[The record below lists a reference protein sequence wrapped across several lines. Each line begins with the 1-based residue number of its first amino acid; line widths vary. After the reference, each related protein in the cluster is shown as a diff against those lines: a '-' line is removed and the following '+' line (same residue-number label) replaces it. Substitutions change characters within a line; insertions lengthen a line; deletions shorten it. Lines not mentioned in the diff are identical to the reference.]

1 MTQIPIFDATSPSDL
16 NRALAEIEKALDSA
30 SPIDDEPT
38 QATLA
43 KGDVDDALEA
53 DTPPDFDIP
62 MFSQLIGIRP
72 EVYDQI
78 RNALKSGKR
87 HLMFYGPPGTG
98 KTSLAEL
105 VAGHLHHSHR
115 MVTGSTDWS
124 SQDIVGGYQP
134 TGDGGIRFTKGVLL
148 EHFDKPLIIDELNRC
163 DIDRV
168 LGPLFTVLSGQPT
181 TLPYLRNPA
190 DETSERFVILPA
202 AKPSAAQHE
211 FAPTQNWRLL
221 ATINSIDKAS
231 LYQMS
236 YALTRRFAWILVD
249 APEDLNQFVREY
261 GALKG
266 YLTEEPTGSAQS
278 PIAALWFA
286 VNEVRPMGAAPF
298 IDVMAYCKAAAPA
311 FDFFAVAGSES
322 KGIYLSAF
330 QVSILPML
338 DGIAHEQANR
348 LATSIANVLN
358 LPSEANEAKELTRK
372 LLSIAL

>member
-1 MTQIPIFDATSPSDL
+1 MTQIPVFDATSPSDL

-30 SPIDDEPT
+30 SPLEEESVEAEAST
-38 QATLA
+38 S
-43 KGDVDDALEA
+43 GESEA
-53 DTPPDFDIP
+53 DTPPDFDVP
-62 MFSQLIGIRP
+62 VFSQLIGIRP
-72 EVYDQI
+72 EVYNQI

-105 VAGHLHHSHR
+105 VAGHLHNSHR
-115 MVTGSTDWS
+115 MVTGSSDWS
-124 SQDIVGGYQP
+124 SQDIIGGYQP
-134 TGDGGIRFTKGVLL
+134 AGDGSIRFTKGILL

-202 AKPSAAQHE
+202 AKANAAQHE

-249 APEDLNQFVREY
+249 APENLNRFVREFSS
-261 GALKG
+261 LKG
-266 YLTEEPTGSAQS
+266 YWSEEPPENAESPVAAMWSA
-278 PIAALWFA
+278 I
-286 VNEVRPMGAAPF
+286 NDVRPMGAAPF
-298 IDVMAYCKAAAPA
+298 IDVMAYCKAASADL
-311 FDFFAVAGSES
+311 DFFVNAEGES
-322 KGIYLSAF
+322 RSIYLSAF
-330 QVSILPML
+330 QVCILPML

-348 LATSIANVLN
+348 IANNISNVLN
-358 LPSEANEAKELTRK
+358 LPADSNEAKELTRN
-372 LLSIAL
+372 LLSLAL

>member
-1 MTQIPIFDATSPSDL
+1 MTQLPVFDASSPADL

-30 SPIDDEPT
+30 SPLDDEPVQSEVLT
-38 QATLA
+38 NDTS
-43 KGDVDDALEA
+43 ES

-62 MFSQLIGIRP
+62 VFSQLIGIRP

-105 VAGHLHHSHR
+105 VAGHLHNSHR
-115 MVTGSTDWS
+115 MVTGSSDWS
-124 SQDIVGGYQP
+124 SQDIIGGYQP
-134 TGDGGIRFTKGVLL
+134 AGEGSIRFTKGILL

-190 DETSERFVILPA
+190 DESSPRFVILPA
-202 AKPSAAQHE
+202 AKPNAAEHE

-249 APEDLNQFVREY
+249 APEDLNRFVHEFS
-261 GALKG
+261 ALKG
-266 YLTEEPTGSAQS
+266 YWSDQPAEGAQS
-278 PIAALWFA
+278 PVAAMWSA
-286 VNEVRPMGAAPF
+286 INDVRPMGAAPF
-298 IDVMAYCKAAAPA
+298 IDVMAYCKAAAPD
-311 FDFFAVAGSES
+311 FDFFVSAEGERRS
-322 KGIYLSAF
+322 IYLNAF
-330 QVSILPML
+330 RVFILPML

-348 LATSIANVLN
+348 IAVNIANVLS
-358 LPSEANEAKELTRK
+358 LPSDSNGAKELTRT
-372 LLSIAL
+372 LLSLAL

>member
-1 MTQIPIFDATSPSDL
+1 MTQIPVFDATSPSDL
-16 NRALAEIEKALDSA
+16 NRALAEIEKALDNA
-30 SPIDDEPT
+30 SPVLDEPVET
-38 QATLA
+38 EPSTSDTL
-43 KGDVDDALEA
+43 DVE
-53 DTPPDFDIP
+53 TPPDFNIP
-62 MFSQLIGIRP
+62 AFSQLIGIRT

-105 VAGHLHHSHR
+105 VAGHLYNSHR
-115 MVTGSTDWS
+115 MVTGSSDWS
-124 SQDIVGGYQP
+124 SQDIIGGYQP
-134 TGDGGIRFTKGVLL
+134 AGDGSIRFSKGILL

-190 DETSERFVILPA
+190 DENSERFVILPA
-202 AKPSAAQHE
+202 AKANAKQHE

-221 ATINSIDKAS
+221 ATLNSIDKAS

-249 APEDLNQFVREY
+249 APEDLNQFVRDF

-266 YLTEEPTGSAQS
+266 YWSEEPPESAKS
-278 PIAALWFA
+278 PIADIWSI
-286 VNEVRPMGAAPF
+286 VNDIRPMGAAPF
-298 IDVMAYCKAAAPA
+298 IDVMAYCKAAAP
-311 FDFFAVAGSES
+311 DFNFFVGAEGES
-322 KGIYLSAF
+322 KSIYLSAF

-338 DGIAHEQANR
+338 DGVAHEQANR
-348 LATSIANVLN
+348 IAVNISNVLG
-358 LPSEANEAKELTRK
+358 LTTDSKEAKELTRK
-372 LLSIAL
+372 LLSLAL

>member
-1 MTQIPIFDATSPSDL
+1 MTQIPVFDATSPSDL
-16 NRALAEIEKALDSA
+16 NRALAEIEKALDNA
-30 SPIDDEPT
+30 APIQDESVEA
-38 QATLA
+38 QAPA
-43 KGDVDDALEA
+43 EDAGNTSEA
-53 DTPPDFDIP
+53 DAPPDFDIP
-62 MFSQLIGIRP
+62 VFSQLIGIRS

-105 VAGHLHHSHR
+105 VAGHLHNSHR
-115 MVTGSTDWS
+115 MVTGSSDWS
-124 SQDIVGGYQP
+124 SQDIIGGYQP
-134 TGDGGIRFTKGVLL
+134 AGDGSIRFTKGVLL

-190 DETSERFVILPA
+190 DESSERFVILPT
-202 AKPSAAQHE
+202 AKPSAAPHE

-249 APEDLNQFVREY
+249 APENLNLFVREFS
-261 GALKG
+261 ALKG
-266 YLTEEPTGSAQS
+266 YWTEEPPEGAES
-278 PIAALWFA
+278 PLAALWSA

-311 FDFFAVAGSES
+311 FDFFESANGES
-322 KGIYLSAF
+322 KSIYLSAF
-330 QVSILPML
+330 QVAILPML

-348 LATSIANVLN
+348 LAANIAKNLN
-358 LPSEANEAKELTRK
+358 LPAESNEAKELTRK
-372 LLSIAL
+372 LLSLAL